1 MDDPGEAQAEI
12 EQAREPLMIVGHLP
26 HLSLLASALLRG
38 DPESEIVQF
47 KAGTIAC
54 LAWVDGGFR
63 LEWVLTPDLAM

>member
-1 MDDPGEAQAEI
+1 MF
-12 EQAREPLMIVGHLP
+12 VWHLP